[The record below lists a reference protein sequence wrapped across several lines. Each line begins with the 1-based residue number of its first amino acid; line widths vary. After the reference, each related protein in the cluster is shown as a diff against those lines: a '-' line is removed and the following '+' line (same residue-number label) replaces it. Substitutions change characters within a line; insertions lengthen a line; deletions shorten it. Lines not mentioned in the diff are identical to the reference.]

1 MRLAAKRLPVQPG
14 PAAWNALLGARDA
27 QPALEGKV
35 NVDVAVIGAGF
46 AGLSAARRLAQ
57 NDPTLRVAVL
67 EAGEIAEGP
76 AGRNSGFMI
85 DLPHDLASD
94 SYLHDDASETH
105 LNRSAIAFAKEVAAE
120 IGMGRDVFDPC
131 GKVNAAASARSDQ
144 HNRDYAEHLAAR
156 NEPYRLLDARDMQEL
171 TGTEFY
177 TSGLFTPGTVVIQPA
192 AYIRGLAGVLP
203 ASVTLYE
210 NSPVTSLER
219 NGTWRLNTPNGSVT
233 SPKVI
238 LANNGHA
245 ESFGLF
251 RRQLMHVFTYA
262 SMTESLP
269 EAVLGGEP
277 TWGVTPSEPMGTT
290 VRRIN
295 GPGGDR
301 IVIRSRFTFNPSMQV
316 SDAALAR
323 AGKAHDRKFA
333 DRFPMLRGVKMDYR
347 WAGHLCL
354 TRNNVAVHGEVE
366 PGLFSAICQN
376 GLGTVKGT
384 LAGMSAADLVLGR
397 ENDVTRALTGADEPQ
412 KLPPEPI
419 ASIGANAVLK
429 WKERRA
435 GRE

>member
-333 DRFPMLRGVKMDYR
+333 DRFPMLRGVKKDYR
-347 WAGHLCL
+347 WAGNLCL
-354 TRNNVAVHGEVE
+354 TRNNVAVLGEVE
-366 PGLFSAICQN
+366 PGLFSA
-376 GLGTVKGT
+376 
-384 LAGMSAADLVLGR
+384 
-397 ENDVTRALTGADEPQ
+397 
-412 KLPPEPI
+412 
-419 ASIGANAVLK
+419 
-429 WKERRA
+429 
-435 GRE
+435 